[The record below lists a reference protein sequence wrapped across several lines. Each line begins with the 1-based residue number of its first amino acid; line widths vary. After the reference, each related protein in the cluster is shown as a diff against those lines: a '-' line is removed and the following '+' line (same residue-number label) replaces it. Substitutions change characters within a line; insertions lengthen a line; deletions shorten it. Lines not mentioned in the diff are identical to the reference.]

1 MNVFKVINKQRDY
14 IEAISRTLELYN
26 AKPGTIEYLELEFLL
41 ALIQD
46 YEDKLAANSRYQF
59 FNWLIAVA
67 RGTTESHFVDMA
79 VQVQ

>member
-59 FNWLIAVA
+59 FN
-67 RGTTESHFVDMA
+67 
-79 VQVQ
+79 